1 MVEYSK
7 LKINRHTTEKTENCC
22 QKENRNNSENESE
35 KAWRKWSA
43 SWIAIDNK
51 TKNEAQKCI

>member
-7 LKINRHTTEKTENCC
+7 LKTNRHTTEKTENCC

-35 KAWRKWSA
+35 KA
-43 SWIAIDNK
+43 
-51 TKNEAQKCI
+51 